1 MQLAHKLEAILG
13 KMTKRFGGGQKKT
26 SNLTVDTAAETLY
39 QKPTKIGNK
48 RRSDCLM
55 KKKLSRA
62 LALVLSV
69 SMLAAVLAGC
79 GSKDTDTS
87 AGTSAGSTGT
97 STSTSEGAKALKLVL
112 STNDGSTKD
121 DRVPTPWLNHNMAT
135 NLMWRCLLIAD
146 SSLTKT
152 EPDLAEK
159 VEISEDGLTYTITMK
174 EGLKW
179 SDGEALDAE
188 DVLWSIDAVMAA
200 TNKNSIY
207 SAAFSKI
214 VEKSAEGNVITLK
227 LDTPYASMLDILAQ
241 FSILPEHALKDA
253 DPATIDAADFWK
265 NPVTSGYYMMD
276 EMNPGNYFTLKP
288 NPNYEGT
295 PAKIE
300 KVTVAFVTDFLTA
313 AQSNSADF
321 LYGNASDLVDGM
333 AALTNYQSI
342 PVDVLFYKY
351 FIFNMKGIDGK
362 ENEAMQPVE
371 VRQALIKAID
381 RATLAALY
389 PSALVLNSGVPNA
402 NEAYN
407 GFEYTYDPEAAKAEL
422 AASGYDMNRT
432 LRICYYNNDQT
443 SIDLINMVVYYL
455 EQAGL
460 KVEAT
465 LSNDGTTDLFT
476 TREYD
481 IGFKGKSSFSMEEW
495 YSEYMS
501 DDALFANIFG
511 GDTAFDDAIAA
522 LSASTTTE
530 AKNAALKEL
539 QALEQEKMYKV
550 PVFTV
555 GNYVFVSSNVKV
567 PGGVE
572 FCNPLYAC
580 DIDFENWEMA

>member
-1 MQLAHKLEAILG
+1 
-13 KMTKRFGGGQKKT
+13 
-26 SNLTVDTAAETLY
+26 
-39 QKPTKIGNK
+39 
-48 RRSDCLM
+48 M
-55 KKKLSRA
+55 KKRLFAVMMSV
-62 LALVLSV
+62 ALVAGS
-69 SMLAAVLAGC
+69 LAGC
-79 GSKDTDTS
+79 GSKPAETAATT
-87 AGTSAGSTGT
+87 AAAAAETTAAAAAETTAAPAAEATGDQ
-97 STSTSEGAKALKLVL
+97 ALQLVL

-135 NLMWRCLLIAD
+135 NLMWRSLLLAD

-152 EPDLAEK
+152 SPDLAES

-174 EGLKW
+174 DGLKW

-188 DVLWSIDAVMAA
+188 DVLWSMDAVMAA

-207 SAAFSKI
+207 SAAFGKI
-214 VEKSAEGNVITLK
+214 VEKTADGNVITLK
-227 LDTPYASMLDILAQ
+227 LDAPYASMLDILAQ
-241 FSILPEHALKDA
+241 FSILPKHALESA

-265 NPVTSGYYMMD
+265 NPVTSSYYMMD
-276 EMNPGNYFTLKP
+276 ELKVGNYFTLKP

-300 KVTVAFVTDFLTA
+300 KVTVAYVSDFLTA
-313 AQSNSADF
+313 AQSGSADF
-321 LYGNASDLVDGM
+321 LYGNASDLVEGM
-333 AALTNYQSI
+333 QSIGSYESI

-351 FIFNMKGIDGK
+351 FIFNMKGVDGK
-362 ENEAMQPVE
+362 ENEAMQNLA

-407 GFEYTYDPEAAKAEL
+407 GFEYAYDAAAAKAEI
-422 AASGYDMNRT
+422 AASGYDMTRP

-481 IGFKGKSSFSMEEW
+481 MGFKGKSSFSMEEW

-501 DDALFANIFG
+501 SDALFANIFG
-511 GDTAFDDAIAA
+511 GDTSFDAAISA
-522 LSASTTTE
+522 LSSSTTE
-530 AKNAALKEL
+530 AAKAEALKTL
-539 QALEQEKMYKV
+539 QALEQEKVYKV

-555 GNYVFVSSNVKV
+555 GNYVFVSNNVVV
-567 PGGVE
+567 PEGVE

-580 DIDFENWEMA
+580 DIDFENWTVK

>member
-1 MQLAHKLEAILG
+1 MRK
-13 KMTKRFGGGQKKT
+13 
-26 SNLTVDTAAETLY
+26 S
-39 QKPTKIGNK
+39 
-48 RRSDCLM
+48 
-55 KKKLSRA
+55 LSRVMA
-62 LALVLSV
+62 AVLS
-69 SMLAAVLAGC
+69 AAVLAGALTGC
-79 GSKDTDTS
+79 GSKTTETQAAATQAAAETQAAAADTTAA
-87 AGTSAGSTGT
+87 AGTESTGD
-97 STSTSEGAKALKLVL
+97 KALQLVL

-152 EPDLAEK
+152 SPDLAEK

-174 EGLKW
+174 DGLKW
-179 SDGEALDAE
+179 SDGEALTAD

-207 SAAFSKI
+207 SAAFGKI
-214 VEKSAEGNVITLK
+214 TEKSADGNVITMT
-227 LDTPYASMLDILAQ
+227 LDSPYASMLDILAQ
-241 FSILPEHALKDA
+241 FSILPKHSLESA

-276 EMNPGNYFTLKP
+276 ELNVGNYFTLKP

-295 PAKIE
+295 APKIT
-300 KVTVAFVTDFLTA
+300 KVTVSFVTDFLTA
-313 AQSNSADF
+313 AQSGGADF
-321 LYGNASDLVDGM
+321 LYGNASDLVEGM
-333 AALTNYQSI
+333 AALGNYQSI

-351 FIFNMKGIDGK
+351 FLFNMKGVDGK
-362 ENEAMQPVE
+362 ENEAMQNVE
-371 VRQALIKAID
+371 VRKALIQAID

-389 PSALVLNSGVPNA
+389 PSAMVLNSGVPNS

-407 GFEYTYDPEAAKAEL
+407 GFEYTYDAEAAKAAI
-422 AASGYDMNRT
+422 AASGYDMTRP

-455 EQAGL
+455 EQLGL

-481 IGFKGKSSFSMEEW
+481 MGFKGKSSFSMEEW

-501 DDALFANIFG
+501 TDALFGNVFG
-511 GDTAFDDAIAA
+511 GDTAFDEAIAE
-522 LSASTTTE
+522 LSASTTQE
-530 AKNAALKEL
+530 DKNEALKKL
-539 QALEQEKMYKV
+539 QALEQEKVYKV
-550 PVFTV
+550 PMFTV
-555 GNYVFVSSNVKV
+555 GNYVFISDNVTV
-567 PGGVE
+567 PAGVE
-572 FCNPLYAC
+572 FCNPLYSC
-580 DIDFENWEMA
+580 DIDYANWELK

>member
-1 MQLAHKLEAILG
+1 M
-13 KMTKRFGGGQKKT
+13 
-26 SNLTVDTAAETLY
+26 N
-39 QKPTKIGNK
+39 
-48 RRSDCLM
+48 
-55 KKKLSRA
+55 KKLSRA
-62 LALVLSV
+62 LALLLSA
-69 SMLAAVLAGC
+69 SMLAVMLAGC
-79 GSKDTDTS
+79 GGGNKPQGSSSPSQSS
-87 AGTSAGSTGT
+87 APSGDVSQPAAGGN
-97 STSTSEGAKALKLVL
+97 ALRLVL

-135 NLMWRCLLIAD
+135 NLMWRSLLIAD

-159 VEISEDGLTYTITMK
+159 VEISEDGLTYTITLK
-174 EGLKW
+174 DGLKW
-179 SDGEALDAE
+179 SDGEALTAD
-188 DVLWSIDAVMAA
+188 DVLWSIDGVLAA

-214 VEKSAEGNVITLK
+214 TEKSAEGNVITLK
-227 LDTPYASMLDILAQ
+227 LDSPYASMLDILAQ
-241 FSILPEHALKDA
+241 FSILPKHCLESA

-265 NPVTSGYYMMD
+265 APVTSGYYMMD

-300 KVTVAFVTDFLTA
+300 KVTVSFVTDFLTA
-313 AQSNSADF
+313 AQSGSADF

-333 AALTNYQSI
+333 ASLSNFQSI

-351 FIFNMKGIDGK
+351 FIFNMKGVDGK
-362 ENEAMQPVE
+362 ENAAMQPIE

-389 PSALVLNSGVPNA
+389 PSANVINSGVPNSH
-402 NEAYN
+402 EAYN
-407 GFEYTYDPEAAKAEL
+407 GFEYTYDPEAAKAEI
-422 AASGYDMNRT
+422 AASGYDMSRT

-455 EQAGL
+455 EQTGL

-476 TREYD
+476 TRDYD

-501 DDALFANIFG
+501 TDALFANIFG
-511 GDTAFDDAIAA
+511 GDTSFDAAIAA
-522 LSASTTTE
+522 LSASTTNE
-530 AKNAALKEL
+530 AKNAALKDL

-555 GNYVFVSSNVKV
+555 GNYVFVSNNVKV
-567 PGGVE
+567 PSGVE
-572 FCNPLYAC
+572 FCNPLYVC
-580 DIDFENWEMA
+580 DIDFENWEIG

>member
-1 MQLAHKLEAILG
+1 
-13 KMTKRFGGGQKKT
+13 
-26 SNLTVDTAAETLY
+26 
-39 QKPTKIGNK
+39 
-48 RRSDCLM
+48 M

-62 LALVLSV
+62 LAMLLSV
-69 SMLAAVLAGC
+69 SMLAVMLAGC
-79 GSKDTDTS
+79 GGGSKQPADSGASSGSASQS
-87 AGTSAGSTGT
+87 AGASQPAAGG
-97 STSTSEGAKALKLVL
+97 ALKLVL

-135 NLMWRCLLIAD
+135 NLMWRCLLMAD

-159 VEISEDGLTYTITMK
+159 VEISEDGLTYTITLK
-174 EGLKW
+174 DGLKW
-179 SDGEALDAE
+179 SDGEALTAD
-188 DVLWSIDAVMAA
+188 DVLWSIDGVLAA

-207 SAAFSKI
+207 SAAFGKI
-214 VEKSAEGNVITLK
+214 TEKSAEGNVITLK
-227 LDTPYASMLDILAQ
+227 LDAPYASMLDILAQ
-241 FSILPEHALKDA
+241 FSILPKHCLESA
-253 DPATIDAADFWK
+253 DPATIDTADFWK

-276 EMNPGNYFTLKP
+276 QMNAGNYFTLKL

-295 PAKIE
+295 APKIE
-300 KVTVAFVTDFLTA
+300 KVTVSFVTDFLTA
-313 AQSNSADF
+313 AQSGSADF
-321 LYGNASDLVDGM
+321 LYGNASDLVSGM
-333 AALTNYQSI
+333 EALSNYQSI

-351 FIFNMKGIDGK
+351 FIFNMKGVDGK
-362 ENEAMQPVE
+362 ENEAMQPIA

-407 GFEYTYDPEAAKAEL
+407 GFEYKYDPEAAKAEI
-422 AASGYDMNRT
+422 AASGYDMSRT

-443 SIDLINMVVYYL
+443 SIDLINMVVFYL

-501 DDALFANIFG
+501 TDALFANIFG

-530 AKNAALKEL
+530 AKDAALKQL

-555 GNYVFVSSNVKV
+555 GNYVFVSNNVKM
-567 PGGVE
+567 PSGVE

-580 DIDFENWEMA
+580 DIDYANWEIG